1 MRLPLLPIEK
11 KLSLDVFRIPLN
23 VIVSRK
29 MLQWLA
35 HFEFGA
41 TCLPQF
47 AGSDG
52 HGPQNMVRALAC
64 GAGMFFADLCEAAA
78 CGVAQIFVVPD
89 PLTGGTWGFYGRILG
104 RKIWLVR
111 LVTTYLDG
119 LMYNTMTWYDNVW
132 HKSCGLSQ
140 SEQADRNIE
149 RDEIPPVAGTG
160 FANTPEWTYQSQD
173 S

>member
-1 MRLPLLPIEK
+1 
-11 KLSLDVFRIPLN
+11 
-23 VIVSRK
+23 

-52 HGPQNMVRALAC
+52 HGPHAHGALAS

-89 PLTGGTWGFYGRILG
+89 PLTGHGVFMAEFSGKSGR
-104 RKIWLVR
+104 
-111 LVTTYLDG
+111 
-119 LMYNTMTWYDNVW
+119 
-132 HKSCGLSQ
+132 SQ
-140 SEQADRNIE
+140 VSHDI
-149 RDEIPPVAGTG
+149 
-160 FANTPEWTYQSQD
+160 S
-173 S
+173 